1 VVSRRRADVREALGD
16 DLSKLAL
23 EARHLRL
30 QRAARGH
37 LIAATDCEVAIDQ
50 QQLGLA
56 HA

>member
-1 VVSRRRADVREALGD
+1 MSLRRADVGEALGD
-16 DLSKLAL
+16 DLSELAL

-50 QQLGLA
+50 QLLGLA